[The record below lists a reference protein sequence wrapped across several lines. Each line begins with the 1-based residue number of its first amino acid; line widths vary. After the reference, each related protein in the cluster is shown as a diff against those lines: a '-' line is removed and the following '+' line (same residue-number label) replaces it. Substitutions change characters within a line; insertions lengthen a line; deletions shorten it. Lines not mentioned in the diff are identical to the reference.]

1 MKNGR
6 RIVSLVLFLALAAGT
21 GYPLQDIYSC
31 RSPDGTT
38 TYSDHVTSDC
48 PNAERSSYSSLP
60 DAEIRENKSLPEVKR
75 NEQPKPPKAVKEYHP
90 EAKPE
95 EAPIRPKAAVRVN
108 KVIDGDTIE
117 VKIGNDL
124 SRVRLIGID
133 CPEASQKYGKEATG
147 FTKSFLSFGNAEL
160 EFDVQIKDR
169 YGRLLA
175 YVWSGDE
182 MLNSLLVKNG
192 LAVVT
197 TYPPNVKYVDLFK
210 KLQETARIHK
220 EGLWKFGGLEQTPYE
235 FRKRSPKLLTHPR
248 ASQ

>member
-1 MKNGR
+1 MKNSH
-6 RIVSLVLFLALAAGT
+6 RIVSLVLFLILATGT
-21 GYPLQDIYSC
+21 VYPLQDIYIC
-31 RSPDGTT
+31 KNPDGTT

-48 PNAERSSYSSLP
+48 PNAERSSYSSSP
-60 DAEIRENKSLPEVKR
+60 DAEIPENKPLPDM
-75 NEQPKPPKAVKEYHP
+75 NQNGQPNTSKAIKKYHP
-90 EAKPE
+90 ETKPE
-95 EAPIRPKAAVRVN
+95 ELNVRPKEAVRVN

-133 CPEASQKYGKEATG
+133 CPEESQKYGKEAAG

-182 MLNSLLVKNG
+182 MLNSLLLKNG

-197 TYPPNVKYVDLFK
+197 TYPPNVRYVDSFK
-210 KLQETARIHK
+210 KLQETARINK
-220 EGLWKFGGLEQTPYE
+220 EGLWKFGRLEQTPYE
-235 FRKRSPKLLTHPR
+235 FRKRSPKF
-248 ASQ
+248 